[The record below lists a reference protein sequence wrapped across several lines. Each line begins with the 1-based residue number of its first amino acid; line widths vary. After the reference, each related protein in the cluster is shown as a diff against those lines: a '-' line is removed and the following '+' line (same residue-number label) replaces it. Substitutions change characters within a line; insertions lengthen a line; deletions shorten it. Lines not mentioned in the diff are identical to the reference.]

1 VFQKVVKKLSKNCQ
15 KVVKKLL
22 KSSQKVIKKL
32 SKKCQKVVKVVKKL
46 SKSYQKFVKKK
57 FGQKFVKNV
66 CQKFVNNLLFCSYC
80 PEKKE
85 KKKKIGG
92 S

>member
-1 VFQKVVKKLSKNCQ
+1 LLPQLASTIKLKKAKKFVKKLSKNCQ
-15 KVVKKLL
+15 K
-22 KSSQKVIKKL
+22 I
-32 SKKCQKVVKVVKKL
+32 VKKL
-46 SKSYQKFVKKK
+46 SKSCQKKVQSYQKFVKKN
-57 FGQKFVKNV
+57 FG
-66 CQKFVNNLLFCSYC
+66 QKFVNNLLFCSGC